1 MRLDRTSAR
10 VIAAVAAVVGAAAC
24 SNKAA
29 NPMDDGLKTDLAAVG
44 GQGSSSLELA
54 PSSAKNQMVVS
65 PIEGGPESAPKP
77 AAKKVVQRPTPK
89 PAQRLAAR
97 QDPAPAPAPT
107 PPPVES
113 APAAPSPAPTPAPV
127 PQPQEKAAEP
137 PPLPPMPGR
146 ARATD
151 RGGATEGQIFHNM
164 PWIRP

>member
-10 VIAAVAAVVGAAAC
+10 AIAAVAALVSVAAC
-24 SNKAA
+24 STKTS

-44 GQGSSSLELA
+44 SQASSSLELA
-54 PSSAKNQMVVS
+54 PSSAKNEVVVS

-77 AAKKVVQRPTPK
+77 AAKKVIPRPTPK

-97 QDPAPAPAPT
+97 QDPAPAPAPQ
-107 PPPVES
+107 PPPVEVAPS
-113 APAAPSPAPTPAPV
+113 APG
-127 PQPQEKAAEP
+127 PQPQPAPQPQPQQKAAEP